1 MNINEINI
9 VMCKKNILLFCPTPP
24 NYGAEGIVS
33 LKFVEMLISM
43 GYKIFWIYNKPVNY
57 VSNLNNENIY
67 IIEINNIFYKRN
79 FPKFDSIVWS
89 IKAYFAAKKITKR
102 NKINFFL
109 SRIMP
114 QYGHLPAILLKIKTG
129 IPWIANWS
137 DPLPQSKGPF
147 PYGKGVNSHL
157 NRLSKF
163 YLSCISKYAD
173 FHTFPCKNLMDNFLE
188 YLPIKESHCFIIPHI
203 INKNIYAKNCDD
215 VLRISHIGGGL
226 NERNPRLFFR
236 AIKKISEVYN
246 DIKLEVNFVGPIEG
260 NIENIIKEEKVEDI
274 IKLTGLVPYEESL
287 SYISKSNI
295 VLIIEAQMDNGIF
308 LPSKL
313 ADILGFH
320 KPILTISPQKGVMHD
335 LINNYGGGLFADCM
349 NYESI
354 ESSLIELFLDFKN
367 NKLVDNKY
375 RTEKL
380 YDQFKGENIKEKFNN
395 IIKKIL

>member
-1 MNINEINI
+1 MKENEIN
-9 VMCKKNILLFCPTPP
+9 VLLFSPTAP
-24 NYGAEGIVS
+24 NDTAEGIVTFK
-33 LKFVEMLISM
+33 LVEILVSM
-43 GYKIFWIYNKPVNY
+43 NYKVYWIYNKTDNKTINIDNDKICLY
-57 VSNLNNENIY
+57 GIENVFCNKY
-67 IIEINNIFYKRN
+67 LRK
-79 FPKFDSIVWS
+79 IVGLMWS
-89 IKAYFAAKKITKR
+89 IKAYFLALKLSKNIKFD
-102 NKINFFL
+102 IIL

-114 QYGHLPAILLKIKTG
+114 KYGHLPAILFKSKTG

-137 DPLPQSKGPF
+137 DPLPQSKGPK
-147 PYGKGVNSHL
+147 PYGNGVDSPIT
-157 NRLSKF
+157 KF
-163 YLSCISKYAD
+163 DTMYLSLISEHAD
-173 FHTFPCKNLMDNFLE
+173 YHTFPSENLMLNYLT
-188 YLPIKESHCFIIPHI
+188 YLPVKQNKCSVIPHI
-203 INKNIYAKNCDD
+203 INKNIYTECADNI
-215 VLRISHIGGGL
+215 LRISHIGGGL
-226 NERNPRLFFR
+226 KERNPRLFFR
-236 AIKKISEVYN
+236 AIKKVSESFN
-246 DIKLEVNFVGPIEG
+246 DIKLECFFVGPIEG
-260 NIENIIKEEKVEDI
+260 NIENIIKEEKVEGI

-320 KPILTISPQKGVMHD
+320 KPIFTISPQKGVMHD

-354 ESSLIELFLDFKN
+354 ESRLIELFLDFKN

-380 YDQFKGENIKEKFNN
+380 YDQFKGETIKEKFNN